1 MYQYS
6 LIETLINKLKLE
18 SDVNKISIIDSLK
31 IIINMDEYYKILENY
46 SNPTEEEQYIIKMY
60 TSKEA
65 KIKNILSDNYFSN
78 IFSNIFFLL
87 NNPYDIDDIKFDIF
101 YTNYSLLKDVHLIL
115 IKKYEKI
122 INSDLHKFYNIDLI
136 NKWIYTIEQK
146 PMKKD
151 EYYKLSKLGLEEK
164 DIKWKKYN
172 EIWKLYNS
180 ECLKFK
186 TYLLKL
192 RDFYQSKN
200 IPITGCYNISKELY
214 EHCIEANIGI
224 KLDIIKLENWALRKL
239 DKLVSRMKS
248 LILKIN
254 PKINKKLNV
263 IQMLNQINKDQKFK
277 TKEEFIDDYK
287 NKIKK
292 YKNYFIK
299 ELQFPHFTESNL
311 VIFDDENLG
320 GAYYGDNNFYLNT
333 ANIKNSY
340 KYTTESLVLHE
351 TIPGH
356 HTQVHSTKYLEMDNN
371 LLYQYFSEITNGF
384 VEGWGLF
391 SEKLGHNQTEWDIIG
406 QIEFNMLR
414 TLRVVV
420 DIRIHYKGYTVDQIY
435 NYMKDYLS
443 MSEMELKTEIYRYVC
458 LPGQAVSYKVGSV
471 IYKKILRKNNIKYY
485 LDPKAIEIYKEI
497 IKCGP
502 MPLKFLVKKYDINT
516 DEIFK

>member
-1 MYQYS
+1 MYS

-31 IIINMDEYYKILENY
+31 IYINMDEYYKILENY
-46 SNPTEEEQYIIKMY
+46 PNPNEEEQYIIRMY
-60 TSKEA
+60 TSKEG
-65 KIKNILSDNYFSN
+65 KIKNILSDNFFSN
-78 IFSNIFFLL
+78 IFSNIYFLL
-87 NNPYDIDDIKFDIF
+87 NNPFNIDDIKFDIF
-101 YTNYSLLKDVHLIL
+101 YDNLKLLNGIHLII
-115 IKKYEKI
+115 IKNYEKI
-122 INSDLHKFYNIDLI
+122 INSDLYKFYNIDLI
-136 NKWIYTIEQK
+136 NKWIDSIIQK

-151 EYYKLSKLGLEEK
+151 EYYKLSKLELKEK

-172 EIWKLYNS
+172 EIWELYNS
-180 ECLKFK
+180 ECIKFK
-186 TYLLKL
+186 TYLFKL
-192 RDFYQSKN
+192 RDFYQTKN

-214 EHCIEANIGI
+214 EHCVEANIGI
-224 KLDIIKLENWALRKL
+224 KLDIFKLENWALRKL
-239 DKLVSRMKS
+239 DKLVAKMKS
-248 LILKIN
+248 YIKKIN
-254 PKINKKLNV
+254 PVIDDKLNV

-287 NKIKK
+287 TKMKK

-320 GAYYGDNNFYLNT
+320 GAYYGDNNFFLNT
-333 ANIKNSY
+333 SNVNECY
-340 KYTTESLVLHE
+340 KYTTETLVLHE

-356 HTQVHSTKYLEMDNN
+356 HTQVHSTKYLDMDNN
-371 LLYQYFSEITNGF
+371 LLYQYFPEITNGF

-391 SEKLGHNQTEWDIIG
+391 CEKLGYDQTNWDIIG
-406 QIEFNMLR
+406 QIEYDMLR

-443 MSEMELKTEIYRYVC
+443 ISEMELKTEIYRYVC
-458 LPGQAVSYKVGSV
+458 LPGQAISYKVGSV

-485 LDPKAIEIYKEI
+485 LDPKAIAIYKEI
-497 IKCGP
+497 IKFGP
-502 MPLKFLVKKYDINT
+502 MPLKFLVTKYNIDT